1 VNSPS
6 IDSAF
11 EERGNTVKTMQSF
24 SSVLDA
30 VDKLSIEDQEALI
43 EVIKRRIL
51 EYRRTKLASEIRQ
64 AQHELKTGNCS
75 PASSSDILNEVL
87 A

>member
-1 VNSPS
+1 M
-6 IDSAF
+6 
-11 EERGNTVKTMQSF
+11 KTMQSF

-51 EYRRTKLASEIRQ
+51 EYRRTRLANEVRQ
-64 AQHELKTGNCS
+64 AQQEFEAGGCFPAS
-75 PASSSDILNEVL
+75 PAYLLNEIL

>member
-1 VNSPS
+1 M
-6 IDSAF
+6 
-11 EERGNTVKTMQSF
+11 KTMQSF

-51 EYRRTKLASEIRQ
+51 EYRRTKLANEVRQ
-64 AQHELKTGNCS
+64 AQQEFKAGNCS
-75 PASSSDILNEVL
+75 PASSSDIMEEIL